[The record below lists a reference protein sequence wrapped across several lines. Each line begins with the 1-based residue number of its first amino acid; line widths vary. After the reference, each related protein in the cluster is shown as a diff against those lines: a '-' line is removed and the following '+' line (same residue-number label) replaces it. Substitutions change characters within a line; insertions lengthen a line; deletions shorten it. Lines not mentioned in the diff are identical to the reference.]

1 MDFGA
6 ETGGKGALRE
16 IKAESSLTARVRESI
31 REAIIEGDLEP
42 GSLHSVKSLADIFKV
57 SRTPVREALI
67 DLAGADMV
75 EFERNRGV
83 RILETSVHDLEEILV
98 LRILLEVPATHRAA
112 GRIDAEGL
120 EELRQELDA
129 MADAAANGDEATM
142 MQHDRRF
149 HELINTASGNSRLTE
164 YVDSLRDLILTRGV
178 STVDNT
184 RSLPEI
190 VAEHEGIIAAL
201 AAGDADAAA
210 TEMKRHLVNTA
221 SLLLEQE
228 GGRSSSLSL
237 GWEDLVAGRPTHDPL
252 D

>member
-1 MDFGA
+1 MSVEADK
-6 ETGGKGALRE
+6 KGSLRE
-16 IKAESSLTARVRESI
+16 IKAESSLTTRVRESI
-31 REAIIEGDLEP
+31 REAIIEGTLEP
-42 GSLHSVKSLADIFKV
+42 GSLHSVQSLADIFKV

-98 LRILLEVPATHRAA
+98 LRILLEVPATHRATQ
-112 GRIDAEGL
+112 RIDADGL
-120 EELRQELDA
+120 SALRAELDA
-129 MADAAANGDEATM
+129 MAEAAESGDEATM

-149 HELINTASGNSRLTE
+149 HELINTASGNTRLTE

-184 RSLPEI
+184 RSLSEI
-190 VAEHEGIIAAL
+190 VAEHEVIISAIAS
-201 AAGDADAAA
+201 GDADVAAA
-210 TEMKRHLVNTA
+210 SMKQHLANTA

-228 GGRSSSLSL
+228 GGRSSTLSL
-237 GWEDLVAGRPTHDPL
+237 GWEDLVVG
-252 D
+252 

>member
-1 MDFGA
+1 MKSIDIGN
-6 ETGGKGALRE
+6 EEKGSLRE

-31 REAIIEGDLEP
+31 REAIIDGSLEP

-98 LRILLEVPATHRAA
+98 LRILLEVPATYRAA
-112 GRIDAEGL
+112 EHIDADGL
-120 EELRQELDA
+120 SALRQELDA
-129 MADAAANGDEATM
+129 MVEAAENGDEPTM

-184 RSLPEI
+184 RSLTEI
-190 VAEHEGIIAAL
+190 VDEHEGILTAIAS
-201 AAGDADAAA
+201 GDGEAAA
-210 TEMKRHLVNTA
+210 AAMKEHLVNTA
-221 SLLLEQE
+221 SLLLQQE

-237 GWEDLVAGRPTHDPL
+237 GWERLVAGG
-252 D
+252 

>member
-1 MDFGA
+1 LTKIGTDA
-6 ETGGKGALRE
+6 EGKGSLRE
-16 IKAESSLTARVRESI
+16 IKAESSLTAKVRESI
-31 REAIIEGDLEP
+31 REAIIDGTLEP
-42 GSLHSVKSLADIFKV
+42 GSLHSVQSLADIFKV

-112 GRIDAEGL
+112 ERIDAEGL
-120 EELRQELDA
+120 GALRQELDA
-129 MADAAANGDEATM
+129 MAEAAENGDEPTL

-178 STVDNT
+178 STVDIT
-184 RSLPEI
+184 RSLNDI
-190 VAEHEGIIAAL
+190 VDEHEGIL
-201 AAGDADAAA
+201 ATLVTGDAEAAA
-210 TEMKRHLVNTA
+210 AAMKQHLVHTA
-221 SLLLEQE
+221 SLLLQQE

-237 GWEDLVAGRPTHDPL
+237 GWEDLVTGTAEPPA
-252 D
+252 

>member
-1 MDFGA
+1 MKSI
-6 ETGGKGALRE
+6 ETENQEQGSLRE

-31 REAIIEGDLEP
+31 REAIIDGSLEP

-98 LRILLEVPATHRAA
+98 LRILMEVPATYRAA
-112 GRIDAEGL
+112 QNIDAEGL
-120 EELRQELDA
+120 SALRQELDA
-129 MADAAANGDEATM
+129 MVEAAENGDEPTM

-178 STVDNT
+178 STVDTT
-184 RSLPEI
+184 RSLDEI
-190 VAEHEGIIAAL
+190 VMEHQAILAGLESGDGDSAARM
-201 AAGDADAAA
+201 
-210 TEMKRHLVNTA
+210 MKEHLVNTSA
-221 SLLLEQE
+221 LLLQQE
-228 GGRSSSLSL
+228 GGRDSALSL
-237 GWEDLVAGRPTHDPL
+237 GWEGLVVGESQR
-252 D
+252 

>member
-1 MDFGA
+1 MAGIGT
-6 ETGGKGALRE
+6 ESGNHGSLRE

-31 REAIIEGDLEP
+31 RQAIIDGSLEP
-42 GSLHSVKSLADIFKV
+42 GSLHSVKSLADIFRV

-83 RILETSVHDLEEILV
+83 RILETSVHDLEEILI

-112 GRIDAEGL
+112 ERMDVEGL
-120 EELRQELDA
+120 SALRQELDA
-129 MADAAANGDEATM
+129 MAEAAGNGDEATM

-149 HELINTASGNSRLTE
+149 HELINNASGNTRLTE

-178 STVDNT
+178 STVDIT

-201 AAGDADAAA
+201 ADGDPGAAA
-210 TEMKRHLVNTA
+210 AAMKEHLVNTA
-221 SLLLEQE
+221 SLLLQQE
-228 GGRSSSLSL
+228 GSRSSSPSL
-237 GWEDLVAGRPTHDPL
+237 GWEDLVTEENPRT
-252 D
+252 

>member
-1 MDFGA
+1 MADGSIP
-6 ETGGKGALRE
+6 EEQGSLRE

-31 REAIIEGDLEP
+31 RQAIIDGSLEP

-112 GRIDAEGL
+112 KNIDAEVLDG
-120 EELRQELDA
+120 LRQALDA
-129 MADAAANGDEATM
+129 MAEAAESGDEATM

-149 HELINTASGNSRLTE
+149 HELINTASGNTRLTE

-178 STVDNT
+178 TTVDIT
-184 RSLPEI
+184 RSLTEI

-201 AAGDADAAA
+201 ASGDADAAA
-210 TEMKRHLVNTA
+210 AEMKQHLVNTA
-221 SLLLEQE
+221 SLLLQQE
-228 GGRSSSLSL
+228 GGRSASLSL
-237 GWEDLVAGRPTHDPL
+237 GWEDLVTGETPQP
-252 D
+252 

>member
-1 MDFGA
+1 MMSSS
-6 ETGGKGALRE
+6 TGTEDKGSLRE

-31 REAIIEGDLEP
+31 REAIIDGSLEP

-112 GRIDAEGL
+112 QRIDAAGL
-120 EELRQELDA
+120 EELRQEMDA
-129 MADAAANGDEATM
+129 MVEASEEGDEPTL

-149 HELINTASGNSRLTE
+149 HELINTASGNTRLTE

-184 RSLPEI
+184 RSLSEI
-190 VAEHEGIIAAL
+190 VAEHEVIVAAL
-201 AAGDADAAA
+201 ASGDADAAA
-210 TEMKRHLVNTA
+210 SAMKRHLVNTA
-221 SLLLEQE
+221 SLMLEQE
-228 GGRSSSLSL
+228 GGRSASLSL
-237 GWEDLVAGRPTHDPL
+237 GWEDLVVGENADA
-252 D
+252 

>member
-1 MDFGA
+1 MSIDT
-6 ETGGKGALRE
+6 ENKGPLRE

-31 REAIIEGDLEP
+31 REAILDGSLEP
-42 GSLHSVKSLADIFKV
+42 GSLHSVQSLADVFKV

-98 LRILLEVPATHRAA
+98 MRILLEVPATHRAA
-112 GRIDAEGL
+112 ERIDAEGL
-120 EELRQELDA
+120 DSLRQELDA
-129 MADAAANGDEATM
+129 MVEAAESGDEATM

-149 HELINTASGNSRLTE
+149 HEIINTASGNSRLTE
-164 YVDSLRDLILTRGV
+164 YVDNLRDLILTRGV
-178 STVDNT
+178 STVDTT

-190 VAEHEGIIAAL
+190 VAEHEGILSAL
-201 AAGDADAAA
+201 ASGDADAAA
-210 TEMKRHLVNTA
+210 ASMKRHLVNTA

-228 GGRSSSLSL
+228 GGRSPSLSL
-237 GWEDLVAGRPTHDPL
+237 GWEDLVAGK
-252 D
+252 

>member
-1 MDFGA
+1 MSTEIGS
-6 ETGGKGALRE
+6 KGSLRE

-31 REAIIEGDLEP
+31 REAILDGTLEP
-42 GSLHSVKSLADIFKV
+42 GSLHSVQSLADVFKV

-98 LRILLEVPATHRAA
+98 MRILLEVPATHRAA
-112 GRIDAEGL
+112 ERIDAEGL
-120 EELRQELDA
+120 DALRQELDA
-129 MADAAANGDEATM
+129 MAEAAENDDEPTM

-164 YVDSLRDLILTRGV
+164 YVDNLRDLILTRGV

-184 RSLPEI
+184 RSLSEI

-201 AAGDADAAA
+201 ASGDADAAA
-210 TEMKRHLVNTA
+210 ASMKQHLVNTA

-237 GWEDLVAGRPTHDPL
+237 GWEDLVVGG
-252 D
+252 

>member
-1 MDFGA
+1 MSSVSIEPGS
-6 ETGGKGALRE
+6 KGSLQE

-31 REAIIEGDLEP
+31 RQAIIDGSLEP
-42 GSLHSVKSLADIFKV
+42 GSLHSVQSLADIFKV

-112 GRIDAEGL
+112 GRIDPDGL
-120 EELRQELDA
+120 NALRQELDA
-129 MADAAANGDEATM
+129 MVEAAEADDELTM

-178 STVDNT
+178 STVHST

-190 VAEHEGIIAAL
+190 VAEHEGILSGL
-201 AAGDADAAA
+201 ASSDAEAAA
-210 TEMKRHLVNTA
+210 SAMKLHLVNTA
-221 SLLLEQE
+221 SLLLRQE
-228 GGRSSSLSL
+228 GGRSTSLSL
-237 GWEDLVAGRPTHDPL
+237 GWEDLVAGS
-252 D
+252 

>member
-1 MDFGA
+1 MSINAD
-6 ETGGKGALRE
+6 TGSKGSLRE

-31 REAIIEGDLEP
+31 REAIIDGSLEP

-67 DLAGADMV
+67 DLAGAHMV
-75 EFERNRGV
+75 QFERNLGV

-112 GRIDAEGL
+112 ERIDADGL
-120 EELRQELDA
+120 SALRQELDA
-129 MADAAANGDEATM
+129 MVEAAENGDEPTM

-178 STVDNT
+178 STVDST

-190 VAEHEGIIAAL
+190 VAEHEGILAAL
-201 AAGDADAAA
+201 ASGDADAAA
-210 TEMKRHLVNTA
+210 TAMKQHLVNTA
-221 SLLLEQE
+221 SLLLQQE
-228 GGRSSSLSL
+228 GGRSTSLSL
-237 GWEDLVAGRPTHDPL
+237 GWEGLVVGE
-252 D
+252 

>member
-1 MDFGA
+1 MNIGA
-6 ETGGKGALRE
+6 ESKSQGSLRE

-31 REAIIEGDLEP
+31 REAIIDGTLEP
-42 GSLHSVKSLADIFKV
+42 GSLHSVQSLADIFKV

-98 LRILLEVPATHRAA
+98 LRILLEVPATYRAA
-112 GRIDAEGL
+112 ENIDADGL
-120 EELRQELDA
+120 SALRQELDA
-129 MADAAANGDEATM
+129 MVEAAETDDEPTM

-164 YVDSLRDLILTRGV
+164 YIDSLRDLILTRGV

-184 RSLPEI
+184 RSLSEI
-190 VAEHEGIIAAL
+190 VAEHEGILAAL
-201 AAGDADAAA
+201 ASGDAEAAA
-210 TEMKRHLVNTA
+210 AAMKLHLVNTA
-221 SLLLEQE
+221 SLLLQQE

-237 GWEDLVAGRPTHDPL
+237 GWEDLVAGG
-252 D
+252 

>member
-1 MDFGA
+1 MSINAD
-6 ETGGKGALRE
+6 TGSKGSLRE

-31 REAIIEGDLEP
+31 REAIIDGSLEP

-112 GRIDAEGL
+112 ERIDADGL
-120 EELRQELDA
+120 SALRQELDA
-129 MADAAANGDEATM
+129 MVEAAENGDEPTM

-164 YVDSLRDLILTRGV
+164 SVDSLRDLIVSRGV
-178 STVDNT
+178 STVDST

-190 VAEHEGIIAAL
+190 VAEHEGILAAL
-201 AAGDADAAA
+201 ASGDADAAA
-210 TEMKRHLVNTA
+210 TAMKQHLVNTA
-221 SLLLEQE
+221 SLLLQQE
-228 GGRSSSLSL
+228 GGRSTSLSL
-237 GWEDLVAGRPTHDPL
+237 GWEGLVVGE
-252 D
+252 

>member
-1 MDFGA
+1 MNISA
-6 ETGGKGALRE
+6 APAGKGSLRE

-31 REAIIEGDLEP
+31 REAILDGSLEP
-42 GSLHSVKSLADIFKV
+42 GSLHSVQSLADIFKV

-83 RILETSVHDLEEILV
+83 RILETSVHDLEEILII
-98 LRILLEVPATHRAA
+98 RILLEVPATHRAA
-112 GRIDAEGL
+112 RRIDADGL
-120 EELRQELDA
+120 SALRQELDA
-129 MADAAANGDEATM
+129 MIEAAGNGDEPTH

-149 HELINTASGNSRLTE
+149 HELINTASGNTRLTE

-178 STVDNT
+178 STVDST

-190 VAEHEGIIAAL
+190 VAEHEVILTAL
-201 AAGDADAAA
+201 AAGDADRAA
-210 TEMKRHLVNTA
+210 TAMKQHLVNTA

-228 GGRSSSLSL
+228 GGRSSSLSF
-237 GWEDLVAGRPTHDPL
+237 GWEDLVVGG
-252 D
+252 